1 MGGKVLE
8 YEAKTIR
15 NEGIKEGVRIGIQ
28 EGIQRG
34 RCMAGRELIL
44 EFLEELSHVPED
56 LRREITQEQDL
67 DTLKRWSRL
76 AARVL
81 SVGEFQERYHEEP

>member
-1 MGGKVLE
+1 MY

-15 NEGIKEGVRIGIQ
+15 NEGIQQGQCLAR
-28 EGIQRG
+28 
-34 RCMAGRELIL
+34 REMIL
-44 EFLEELSHVPED
+44 ESLEELSHVPED